1 MKEKILLW
9 LIKRMCFSSYAE
21 RTLMFKL
28 QCSTIADK
36 LWEEVKQ
43 MREESGCSDYESYL
57 DWRFE
62 EFKRI

>member
-43 MREESGCSDYESYL
+43 MREESGCSDYES
-57 DWRFE
+57 
-62 EFKRI
+62 

>member
-9 LIKRMCFSSYAE
+9 LIKRMGFSSYVI

-28 QCSTIADK
+28 QCHENADK
-36 LWEEVKQ
+36 MWEEVKQ
-43 MREESGCSDYESYL
+43 MRAESGCSDYESYL

>member
-9 LIKRMCFSSYAE
+9 LIKRMGFSSYVE

-28 QCSTIADK
+28 QCSTIADE

-43 MREESGCSDYESYL
+43 MRAESGCSDYDSYL
-57 DWRFE
+57 DWKFE

>member
-9 LIKRMCFSSYAE
+9 LINRMCFSSYVE

-28 QCSTIADK
+28 QCSTIADN

-43 MREESGCSDYESYL
+43 MRAESGCSDYESYL

-62 EFKRI
+62 EFKRV

>member
-9 LIKRMCFSSYAE
+9 LIKRMCFSSYVE

-28 QCSTIADK
+28 QCNPRADK

-43 MREESGCSDYESYL
+43 MRKESGCFDYDSYL
-57 DWRFE
+57 NWLFDE
-62 EFKRI
+62 YQKI